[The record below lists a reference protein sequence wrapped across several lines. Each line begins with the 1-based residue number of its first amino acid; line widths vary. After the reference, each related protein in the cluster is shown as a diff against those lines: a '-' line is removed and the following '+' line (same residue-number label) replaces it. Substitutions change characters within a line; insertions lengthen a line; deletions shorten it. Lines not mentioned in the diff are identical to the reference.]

1 MGSLAVCGRRLA
13 SFHKS
18 LAPSCTCSWSWGL
31 LSVCAF
37 RGLEETRVCV
47 TCRSIQAG
55 ARFYEMREASLPLV
69 HCVTV
74 PKPTSQVLPCITCQ
88 FRAAGV
94 CPLGGLLFH
103 LYNHL
108 CWHTHKSRWC
118 HRGGA
123 WQGCAVGIPGSRMP
137 GPLGTG
143 CLSPSCASA
152 PMGGLAEP
160 RDLHGGEGP
169 VVGAGR
175 DPGGGWPNI
184 YPSRV
189 FKYLV

>member
-108 CWHTHKSRWC
+108 CWHTQEQVVS
-118 HRGGA
+118 
-123 WQGCAVGIPGSRMP
+123 QGWSLAGLCCGDSWLQDARASWNRLLIP
-137 GPLGTG
+137 
-143 CLSPSCASA
+143 
-152 PMGGLAEP
+152 
-160 RDLHGGEGP
+160 
-169 VVGAGR
+169 
-175 DPGGGWPNI
+175 
-184 YPSRV
+184 
-189 FKYLV
+189 